1 MSPTFEKSL
10 PSHVTNTFCVVRV
23 CSFSNWEGE
32 HKDKPKV
39 RNKQFSRPNKQTMTA
54 DHNYS
59 TQNESGTTIEMI
71 KFFISGFIGTIIFYL
86 LYETFHSYL
95 FVEMENNSTMSWV
108 VSYMLSI
115 WIQYELHS
123 RIVFNSRNE
132 KGNSKPYHVRLLM
145 TYAVYSFSMVLSTI
159 VNYVCNVYLHI
170 DHRIVWLLSVAS
182 TGIVN
187 YFAVKS
193 YMK

>member
-1 MSPTFEKSL
+1 
-10 PSHVTNTFCVVRV
+10 
-23 CSFSNWEGE
+23 
-32 HKDKPKV
+32 
-39 RNKQFSRPNKQTMTA
+39 MTE
-54 DHNYS
+54 HNYN
-59 TQNESGTTIEMI
+59 TQTRNDTDTTIEMI
-71 KFFISGFIGTIIFYL
+71 KFFISGFIGTVIFYL

-95 FVEMENNSTMSWV
+95 FVAMDNNSTMSWV
-108 VSYMLSI
+108 VGYMLSI

-123 RIVFNSRNE
+123 RVVFNNRNE
-132 KGNSKPYHVRLLM
+132 KGSSKPYHVRLLM
-145 TYAVYSFSMVLSTI
+145 TYAVYSFSMVMSTI
-159 VNYVCNVYLHI
+159 VNYACNVYLQI

>member
-1 MSPTFEKSL
+1 
-10 PSHVTNTFCVVRV
+10 
-23 CSFSNWEGE
+23 
-32 HKDKPKV
+32 
-39 RNKQFSRPNKQTMTA
+39 MTA

-71 KFFISGFIGTIIFYL
+71 KFFISGFIGTVIFYL

-95 FVEMENNSTMSWV
+95 FVEMENNSTVSWV

-132 KGNSKPYHVRLLM
+132 KVNSKPYHIRLLM

-187 YFAVKS
+187 YFGVKS